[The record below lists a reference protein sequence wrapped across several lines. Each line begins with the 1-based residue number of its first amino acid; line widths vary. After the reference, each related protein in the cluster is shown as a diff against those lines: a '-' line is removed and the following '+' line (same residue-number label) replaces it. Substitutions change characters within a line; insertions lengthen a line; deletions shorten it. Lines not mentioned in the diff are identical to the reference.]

1 MVHDG
6 GVVCTRPETCCYKHC
21 WISKLAIKLHYCNH
35 LSFHSGKTWSSSYCD
50 SVIEVNQT
58 LIMCIC
64 FPVFQDALFPYVFIV
79 YMVFIIILWAL
90 LYVYIPET
98 KGKTFEQIS
107 RELRRKLKHSINN
120 EHNDINDEN

>member
-1 MVHDG
+1 
-6 GVVCTRPETCCYKHC
+6 
-21 WISKLAIKLHYCNH
+21 
-35 LSFHSGKTWSSSYCD
+35 
-50 SVIEVNQT
+50 
-58 LIMCIC
+58 MCIC

-107 RELRRKLKHSINN
+107 RELRRKLKHSIHN